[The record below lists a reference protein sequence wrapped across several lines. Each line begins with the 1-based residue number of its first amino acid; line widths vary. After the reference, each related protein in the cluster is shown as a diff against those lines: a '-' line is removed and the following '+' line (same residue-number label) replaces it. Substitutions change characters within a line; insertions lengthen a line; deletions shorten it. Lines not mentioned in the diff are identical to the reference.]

1 MEKSLVSL
9 LRDWF
14 AHPVIEIHVC
24 DAVEMKVLKSE
35 NEALKSDLK
44 RTEAAYS
51 RECQQSMRYLDE
63 LRKHDISI

>member
-9 LRDWF
+9 LRDWI
-14 AHPVIEIHVC
+14 AHPVVEIHVC
-24 DAVEMKVLKSE
+24 DAVEVKLLKSE

-44 RTEAAYS
+44 RVEAAYS
-51 RECQQSMRYLDE
+51 RECQLAMRYLDT

>member
-9 LRDWF
+9 LRDF
-14 AHPVIEIHVC
+14 LAHPVIEIHVC

-44 RTEAAYS
+44 RTEVAYH